1 MTSRLRW
8 GAAVPADLKI
18 IEQTLIDKCGCIA
31 AAARDLGVPS
41 VDLRRLVASRPSL
54 ADVIYEGSERAID
67 EAVQVLLDGLS
78 HPDKTQRLAAAAF
91 LLRHTEAGRVAAG
104 EDAGRRVAKPQSLRQ
119 SRSNGS
125 THENGRRQV
134 VSYYALWH
142 FLHHEGFFTMKA

>member
-91 LLRHTEAGRVAAG
+91 LLRHTEAGRRRG
-104 EDAGRRVAKPQSLRQ
+104 WGRRRPSCRETAEPQAVTLKWIDS
-119 SRSNGS
+119 
-125 THENGRRQV
+125 
-134 VSYYALWH
+134 
-142 FLHHEGFFTMKA
+142 